1 MICAIKNRQNNIE
14 DRYILYNLILL
25 LYLDMIHKKALEI
38 SEDSPM
44 ITIPNNNPKNPP
56 PVRTVY
62 IIHSV

>member
-1 MICAIKNRQNNIE
+1 M
-14 DRYILYNLILL
+14 YTLYGLILR
-25 LYLDMIHKKALEI
+25 LYIPTNHTRALET

-56 PVRTVY
+56 PVRSVY